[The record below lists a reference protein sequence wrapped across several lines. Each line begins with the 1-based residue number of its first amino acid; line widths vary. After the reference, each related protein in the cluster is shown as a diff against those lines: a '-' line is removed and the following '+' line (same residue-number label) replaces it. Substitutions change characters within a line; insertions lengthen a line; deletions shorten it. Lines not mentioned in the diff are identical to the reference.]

1 MKSSYHVNLIEY
13 FVENIKSYSDKVAII
28 DGNKKVS
35 FKELYCRVV
44 TLSSSIKSKLHNQKY
59 QIIAVM
65 LPKSVDSIVADLAIM
80 WSGNAYMNLDITNP
94 VDRLNLILSQNHPS
108 MVISREPFCSKLQ
121 SFSGILL
128 LDEYLDNIDESAYS
142 EKFELKNIDTDP
154 CCVIN
159 TSGSTGVPKGVIKSH
174 NSMINFIE
182 SFVDT
187 FDLKDEVIGNQTPF
201 YFDASNKDIYLMLNL
216 GATLNIIPKEMF
228 MFPVN
233 LITFLNE
240 KKITYICWVPSALAI
255 VSQLNAFKMITPKYV
270 RNVFFVGEVMQIKHL
285 NNWRKNVNARNV
297 NLFGSSEIAGI
308 CTYYEI
314 TRDFDLEEKLP
325 IGKALNGVDVFMLDE
340 KDNLVTDTET
350 IGEVC
355 VRGPLLASGYFGDEE
370 KTKKVFVNNPLNN
383 EYLDTILKTGDL
395 GKYDSEGNIVYIS
408 RKDFQ
413 IKHMGH
419 RIELAEIE
427 IFANALDIVDSSC
440 CLYDTK
446 RNKLVL
452 FFTAK
457 EPCEDYNKEITVRL
471 KEKLPVYMIPNRF
484 VKLDEMPK
492 NKNGKI
498 DRNLLKQSL

>member
-1 MKSSYHVNLIEY
+1 MIKNVLEY
-13 FVENIKSYSDKVAII
+13 LEIQEKLNPDKLAVDTA
-28 DGNKKVS
+28 DGNSITFGQLTKRAQMGGTFLANKGLRKKAIPVFS
-35 FKELYCRVV
+35 NQTIDSLVLFFSVLYSGNYYVPIDVDTPSDR
-44 TLSSSIKSKLHNQKY
+44 
-59 QIIAVM
+59 
-65 LPKSVDSIVADLAIM
+65 VDSILENCKAEFTIGCPDTFNGYSKDIPYFGINDVSAEIDVDLLKEVR
-80 WSGNAYMNLDITNP
+80 NKQTCNDPLYM
-94 VDRLNLILSQNHPS
+94 V
-108 MVISREPFCSKLQ
+108 
-121 SFSGILL
+121 
-128 LDEYLDNIDESAYS
+128 Y
-142 EKFELKNIDTDP
+142 
-154 CCVIN
+154 

-201 YFDASNKDIYLMLNL
+201 YFDASNKDIYLMLKL

-285 NNWRKNVNARNV
+285 NNWRKNVNARYV

-446 RNKLVL
+446 RNKIVL